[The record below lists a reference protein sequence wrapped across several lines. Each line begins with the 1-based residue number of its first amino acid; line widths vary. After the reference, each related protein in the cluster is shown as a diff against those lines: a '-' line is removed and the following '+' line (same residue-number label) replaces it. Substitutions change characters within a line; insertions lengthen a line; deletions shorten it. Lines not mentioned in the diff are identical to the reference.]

1 MCVCEMLK
9 EKTREWEERNRGAGE
24 KAKQGGGVVE
34 LGRRLG
40 SEHVKGEGEKREP
53 RVLHVRGLRGKE
65 IGEETGVLLHRVEK
79 KKTLKSMRRV
89 TFITPEG

>member
-1 MCVCEMLK
+1 MCEMLK

-40 SEHVKGEGEKREP
+40 SEHVKGEGEKKGTKGFTCER
-53 RVLHVRGLRGKE
+53 
-65 IGEETGVLLHRVEK
+65 
-79 KKTLKSMRRV
+79 
-89 TFITPEG
+89 PEGEGDRRRDRSVVARGGKKERL